1 MTYSVFGTSVQR
13 DPYPTPPTK
22 RVPGLPYRPTGR
34 VPVLPYRPSMNGAD
48 GLGNVGGSAV
58 PVVIG
63 GVVAVGFIGLIIYM
77 SIRSSNAEAAVR
89 AELVRK
95 EGAAGLAKY
104 EEAKLKRSA
113 GETGLNLLS
122 SWLKPPMRRN
132 RKAKRKSSRSH
143 DEE

>member
-13 DPYPTPPTK
+13 DPYPTPRTG
-22 RVPGLPYRPTGR
+22 RVPGLPYSVKR
-34 VPVLPYRPSMNGAD
+34 VPSLPYRPSMSGAD

-132 RKAKRKSSRSH
+132 PKKRRRTSRR
-143 DEE
+143 